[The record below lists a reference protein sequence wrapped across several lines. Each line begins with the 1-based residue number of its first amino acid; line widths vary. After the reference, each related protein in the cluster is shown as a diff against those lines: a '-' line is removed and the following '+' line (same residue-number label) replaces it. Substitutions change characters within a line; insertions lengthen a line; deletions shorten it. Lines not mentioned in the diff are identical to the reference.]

1 MSKINPIVTVLRDK
15 SELLVRVA
23 EIEDAASLVNIKFD
37 ITKEHIYMLREPYEF
52 HNTIDI
58 ELKRINDMLHN
69 RNKLQ
74 LVAEITNEIVGF
86 LEFETKG
93 IKKSEHVGSIYMG
106 IAEHVRDN
114 GIGTILLNTLI
125 GWAVNNNSIEKI
137 TLQVFSNNERAIHL
151 YKKFGF
157 IMEGR
162 LKNDIKLRDGS
173 YIDNICMYKFVN

>member
-1 MSKINPIVTVLRDK
+1 
-15 SELLVRVA
+15 
-23 EIEDAASLVNIKFD
+23 
-37 ITKEHIYMLREPYEF
+37 
-52 HNTIDI
+52 
-58 ELKRINDMLHN
+58 
-69 RNKLQ
+69 
-74 LVAEITNEIVGF
+74 
-86 LEFETKG
+86 
-93 IKKSEHVGSIYMG
+93 MG